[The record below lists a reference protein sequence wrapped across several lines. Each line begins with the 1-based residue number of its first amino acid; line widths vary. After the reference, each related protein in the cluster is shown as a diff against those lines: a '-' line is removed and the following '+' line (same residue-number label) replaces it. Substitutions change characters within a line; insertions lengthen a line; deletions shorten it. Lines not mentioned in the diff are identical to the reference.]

1 MIKTSKTGCSN
12 HRLSIDFPLVKSP
25 ARSKLMMC
33 KSRCRRSRNLRRR
46 VKEEFSVHLMIYM
59 QFLLST
65 EFNSWMNT
73 LAFDIPTL
81 HPFWFQLNWCILSH
95 LSKMIQDVLRQELQD
110 ASQNLFYDFVKSPVG
125 SKKGTTPCR
134 RYKDDLSICPSC
146 QQPADLDHWNWQ
158 CPVQASNI
166 HTCGGIP
173 RDPLQRRL
181 GWPIGHFNDD
191 KIIQHMVTRREQAI
205 SWCLH
210 NRRSADPSD
219 EGDSF

>member
-110 ASQNLFYDFVKSPVG
+110 ASQNLVHDFVKSPVA
-125 SKKGTTPCR
+125 SKKGTTP
-134 RYKDDLSICPSC
+134 K
-146 QQPADLDHWNWQ
+146 
-158 CPVQASNI
+158 
-166 HTCGGIP
+166 
-173 RDPLQRRL
+173 
-181 GWPIGHFNDD
+181 
-191 KIIQHMVTRREQAI
+191 
-205 SWCLH
+205 
-210 NRRSADPSD
+210 
-219 EGDSF
+219 